1 MIRHIIFDIG
11 NVLVAFQW
19 EKKYK
24 SFCSSPEE
32 LERLAKATVLS
43 DMWKEYDRG
52 VLSEDELMDGFIR
65 NDPELESVIRTCLS
79 SYRGMLRTYD
89 YTVPWIKELK
99 QNGYNVYYLS
109 NMPAV
114 AVRDC
119 ADDLEFIKETDGGI
133 LSYSERMV
141 KPDPAIYYLLMER
154 YGLRSEECVFLDDS
168 EKNIKAARDLGMLGI
183 LFQNRGQACEELRK
197 LGVEI

>member
-19 EKKYK
+19 EKRFK

-79 SYRGMLRTYD
+79 SYSGMLRTYD
-89 YTVPWIKELK
+89 YTISWIKELK

-119 ADDLEFIKETDGGI
+119 ADDLEFIRKTDGGI

-154 YGLRSEECVFLDDS
+154 YGLRPEECVFLDDS
-168 EKNIKAARDLGMLGI
+168 EKNIKTACALGMQGI
-183 LFQNRGQACEELRK
+183 LFQNKEQACEELRK
-197 LGVEI
+197 LGVNA